1 MFHVGYS
8 GLLSLNMRI
17 RKIGYLVLAKDNNQ
31 MSFRY
36 IDLCA
41 GIGGFHQAMKLLG
54 GVCVGAAEVNDSCI
68 RTYQANF
75 PTTVMLGDIT
85 DKNIQCNI
93 PTFDLVCAGFP
104 CQPFSKAGKQLG
116 FEDKSRGKLFFSIL
130 DIIDAHPEAKGFI
143 FENVRNL
150 ADNKKNWS
158 IICDELKKRD
168 FIITEDPLILSPS
181 DFGIPQKRERVF
193 ILGIRQRD
201 RDQRALPN
209 SRITED
215 DLDLYKK
222 SCGSKAAFSI
232 LDKNTDGAFVVTPNV
247 EEALFAWDEFRS
259 KTGIKTIGFPIWLSH
274 FGIGINRDSN
284 FFEMMGIDQM
294 PTWKQNYLKHNRH
307 FYQLHRHFIDDWII
321 RYHMLDRSKLLQKFE
336 WNCGTD
342 VSDIKHGLIQIR
354 QSGVR
359 VKRPDL
365 FPTLVAMPNTPI
377 VWDGGMG
384 HFRRITP
391 KEAAKLQSFD
401 LDYRFNESDNQ
412 TYRQL
417 GNAVNVE
424 IARQLGRG
432 LLRLMR
438 KE

>member
-1 MFHVGYS
+1 MLGTNESQIPFQYV
-8 GLLSLNMRI
+8 
-17 RKIGYLVLAKDNNQ
+17 
-31 MSFRY
+31 
-36 IDLCA
+36 DLCA
-41 GIGGFHQAMKLLG
+41 GIGGFHQAMRSLG
-54 GVCVGAAEVNDSCI
+54 GKCVGAAEVNDFCVDAY
-68 RTYQANF
+68 RANF
-75 PTTVMLGDIT
+75 PTTPMLGDIT
-85 DKNIQCNI
+85 SIDNPSDI

-130 DIIDAHPEAKGFI
+130 DIIDAHPETKGFI

-150 ADNKKNWS
+150 ADNKSNWS
-158 IICDELKKRD
+158 IICNELKKRD

-201 RDQRALPN
+201 RDQRVLPN

-215 DLDLYKK
+215 DLDLRKIP
-222 SCGSKAAFSI
+222 CGSKAALSI
-232 LDKNTDGAFVVTPNV
+232 LDKVVDKSFAVAPDV
-247 EEALFAWDEFRS
+247 EETLLAWDEFRS
-259 KTGIKTIGFPIWLSH
+259 ETGIKTIGFPIWLSH
-274 FGIGINRDSN
+274 FGIGIDRDSD
-284 FFEMMGIDQM
+284 FFESMRITEM
-294 PTWKQNYLKHNRH
+294 PNWKQNYLRHNRH
-307 FYQLHRHFIDDWII
+307 FYHLHRDFVDDWVK
-321 RYHMLDRSKLLQKFE
+321 RYHMDDRNKLLQKFE

-342 VSDIKHGLIQIR
+342 VPSIRHGLIQIR

-377 VWDGGMG
+377 VWDEDMG
-384 HFRRITP
+384 HFRRITT

-401 LDYRFNESDNQ
+401 PGYKFGESDNQ

-424 IARQLGRG
+424 IARQLGKG

>member
-1 MFHVGYS
+1 MLGENESH
-8 GLLSLNMRI
+8 I
-17 RKIGYLVLAKDNNQ
+17 A
-31 MSFRY
+31 FRY
-36 IDLCA
+36 VDLCA
-41 GIGGFHQAMKLLG
+41 GIGGFHQAMKSLG
-54 GVCVGAAEVNDSCI
+54 GKCVGAAEVNDSCVDAY
-68 RTYQANF
+68 RTNF
-75 PTTVMLGDIT
+75 PGTPMLGDIT
-85 DKNIQCNI
+85 TIDRPSDI
-93 PTFDLVCAGFP
+93 PAFDLVCAGFP

-130 DIIDAHPEAKGFI
+130 DIIDAHPETKGFI

-150 ADNKKNWS
+150 ADNKSNWS
-158 IICDELKKRD
+158 VICDELKKRD

-193 ILGIRQRD
+193 ILGIRQWD
-201 RDQRALPN
+201 RDQRVLPN

-215 DLDLYKK
+215 DLDLRK
-222 SCGSKAAFSI
+222 SLCSSKAAFSI
-232 LDKNTDGAFVVTPNV
+232 LDEDVDASFAVAPDV
-247 EEALFAWDEFRS
+247 EEALLAWDEFRS
-259 KTGIKTIGFPIWLSH
+259 ETGIKTIGFPIWLSH
-274 FGIGINRDSN
+274 FGIGVDRDSD
-284 FFEMMGIDQM
+284 FFKSMGIAEM
-294 PTWKQNYLKHNRH
+294 PNWKQNYLRHNRH
-307 FYQLHRHFIDDWII
+307 FYHLHRGFVDDWVK
-321 RYHMLDRSKLLQKFE
+321 RYHMHDRSKLLQKFE

-342 VSDIKHGLIQIR
+342 VPDIKRGLIQIR

-377 VWDGGMG
+377 VWDEGMG
-384 HFRRITP
+384 HFRRITT

-401 LDYRFNESDNQ
+401 PGYRFGESDNQ

-424 IARQLGRG
+424 IARRLGEG

>member
-1 MFHVGYS
+1 MLGANESH
-8 GLLSLNMRI
+8 I
-17 RKIGYLVLAKDNNQ
+17 A
-31 MSFRY
+31 FRY
-36 IDLCA
+36 VDLCA
-41 GIGGFHQAMKLLG
+41 GIGGFHQAMKSLG
-54 GVCVGAAEVNDSCI
+54 GKCVGAAEVNDSCVDA
-68 RTYQANF
+68 YNANF
-75 PTTVMLGDIT
+75 PDTPMLGDIT
-85 DKNIQCNI
+85 AIDRPSDI

-130 DIIDAHPEAKGFI
+130 DIIDAHPETKGFI

-150 ADNKKNWS
+150 ADNKSNWS
-158 IICDELKKRD
+158 VICDELKKRD

-201 RDQRALPN
+201 RDQRVLPN
-209 SRITED
+209 SKITED
-215 DLDLYKK
+215 DLDLRK
-222 SCGSKAAFSI
+222 SFCGSKAAFGV
-232 LDKNTDGAFVVTPNV
+232 LDEDVDESFAVAQDV
-247 EEALFAWDEFRS
+247 EEALLAWDEFRS
-259 KTGIKTIGFPIWLSH
+259 ETGIKTIGFPIWLSH
-274 FGIGINRDSN
+274 FGIGVDRDSD
-284 FFEMMGIDQM
+284 FFNSMGIAKM
-294 PTWKQNYLKHNRH
+294 PNWKQNYLRHNRH
-307 FYQLHRHFIDDWII
+307 FYHLHRDFVDAWVK
-321 RYHMLDRSKLLQKFE
+321 RYRMNDRSKLLQKFE
-336 WNCGTD
+336 WNCGAD
-342 VSDIKHGLIQIR
+342 VPDIKHGLIQIR

-377 VWDGGMG
+377 VWDEGMG
-384 HFRRITP
+384 HFRRITTR
-391 KEAAKLQSFD
+391 EAAKLQSFD
-401 LDYRFNESDNQ
+401 PEYRFGESDNQ

-424 IARQLGRG
+424 IARQLGEG